1 MVVNCAMRRLRPVSF
16 FKLAS
21 KKRSPERNWQL
32 GIVLAFVAGFVNAGG
47 LFLVGRYTSHMTG
60 VISEAADL
68 AAIGNAASALT
79 LLGFAAC
86 FIAGSVVTTLLVLTC
101 RRYAL
106 HAQFSLPL
114 VIEAALLT
122 LIVGLFVS
130 GHTYLTLV
138 IALLCFLM
146 GIQNALITKA
156 STSVVR
162 TTHVTGMVTDLGIE
176 IGRAIFLRSPKEKR
190 VASTKIIL
198 FVFVLMSFLTGGVV
212 GAILIDQGGARG
224 LIPVIILL
232 GLLSA
237 PGIYCDVRS
246 AFRRSSRQ
254 RRSGKAI

>member
-1 MVVNCAMRRLRPVSF
+1 MRRLRPVSF

-21 KKRSPERNWQL
+21 KKRSPQRNWQL
-32 GIVLAFVAGFVNAGG
+32 GIVLAFIAGFVNAGG

-60 VISEAADL
+60 IMSEAADI
-68 AAIGNAASALT
+68 AAVGNVLSALT

-114 VIEAALLT
+114 IVEAALLI
-122 LIVGLFVS
+122 LIVALFAS
-130 GHTYLTLV
+130 GHIYLTLV

-146 GIQNALITKA
+146 GVQNALITKA

-176 IGRAIFLRSPKEKR
+176 IGRVIMLRSLEDR
-190 VASTKIIL
+190 RIASTKIVLFL
-198 FVFVLMSFLTGGVV
+198 FVLISFLIGGVF
-212 GAILIDQGGARG
+212 GALLINHSGANG
-224 LIPVIILL
+224 LIPVILLL
-232 GLLSA
+232 GMISA
-237 PGIYCDVRS
+237 PAIYRDVRS
-246 AFRRSSRQ
+246 CFRRSGRQ
-254 RRSGKAI
+254 RRSEKTL